1 MAKLR
6 ELALQRSQASETRS
20 CDLEALQRHLF
31 LLTSSTHCLTA
42 SSLMLGKAAFSSC
55 ISVMY
60 AMFSVISGGGAT
72 VEGDPAAAL
81 EAMSR

>member
-1 MAKLR
+1 M
-6 ELALQRSQASETRS
+6 
-20 CDLEALQRHLF
+20 
-31 LLTSSTHCLTA
+31 TA

-72 VEGDPAAAL
+72 VDGDPTAEAL